1 MSHPF
6 DHLSPDVVLDAVEQ
20 QGYRVD
26 ARILPLNSYENRVY
40 QVGLEDAQPL
50 IAKFYRPDRWSD
62 EAILEEHAFAHALVE
77 AEVSV
82 VAPVQCGGE
91 SLFQHAG
98 FRFALYPRCGGRA
111 PEADNLDQ
119 LYRLGQL
126 LGRLHAVG
134 STGTFQYRETLSVWR
149 LGYDALKVLQ
159 TRGVLP
165 NSLQAEYLKVARAL
179 LEQIRGIFEA
189 FPAPSLRLH
198 GDCHQGNI
206 LCRDDRLLL
215 VDLDDCCTGPAVQDL
230 WMLLSGTRDAQ
241 QAQLAELLEGYQEF
255 FDFDPRQLHLIES
268 LRTLR
273 LLHYSAWLA
282 QRWDDPAFPLHFPW
296 FGQLPYWHEQLENLK
311 TQAKAL
317 QEQPLRLFG

>member
-6 DHLSPDVVLDAVEQ
+6 DSLSPDVVLDAVDQ
-20 QGYRVD
+20 LGYRTD

-50 IAKFYRPDRWSD
+50 VAKFYRPDRWSD
-62 EAILEEHAFAHALVE
+62 EAILEEHAFAHAL
-77 AEVSV
+77 AEVEIPV
-82 VAPVQCGGE
+82 VAPLLCEGK
-91 SLFQHAG
+91 SLFEHAG
-98 FRFALYPRCGGRA
+98 FRFALFPRCGGRA
-111 PEADNLDQ
+111 PEADNPDQ

-134 STGTFQYRETLSVWR
+134 AASAFQHRETLSVWR
-149 LGYDALKVLQ
+149 MGYEALKVLES
-159 TRGVLP
+159 RGVLP
-165 NSLQAEYLKVARAL
+165 ANLKAEYVALVRDL
-179 LEQIRGIFEA
+179 LAQVRSILEA
-189 FPAPSLRLH
+189 YPATPIRLH
-198 GDCHQGNI
+198 GDCHPGNI
-206 LCRDDRLLL
+206 LCRDEQLWL

-230 WMLLSGTRDAQ
+230 WMMLSGSRETQ

-273 LLHYSAWLA
+273 LVHYSAWLA

-296 FGQLPYWHEQLENLK
+296 FGQPQYWREQLDNLK
-311 TQAKAL
+311 AQSKAL
-317 QEQPLRLFG
+317 QEEPLRLFG